1 MSPSARPGRWAT
13 TPCPAWSGRSRRS
26 TASSRPPTA
35 RRCSSTSPKQRP
47 WTRPSAVRRPSRSRR
62 APDVAGNLRALR
74 RRIRS
79 TQSTKKI
86 FSAQELIAGARIVRA
101 QARVEASKPYAREI
115 TRVLSALASSAS
127 LDHPLLTERQDAR
140 RAAVLVI
147 TSDRGFAGS
156 YNVNVLR
163 RTEELLSLLRQEGKE
178 PVLYVVG
185 RKGETYYSFRDRPF
199 EESFTGFSEQP
210 NYADAQ
216 QVGRALIDA
225 FTAGEDDVDGGPGE
239 DDILGVDELHIV
251 YTEFRSLLAQ
261 VPVAKRMAPLEVEE
275 VEEFDYEREDRA
287 AGRTGDSGVPTSYEF
302 EPSAEM
308 LLDALLPKYITTRI
322 YAAMLEAA
330 ASESASRRR
339 AMKSASD
346 NAEELAKNLSRQ
358 ANQARQAEITQ
369 EISEIVGGADALVSA
384 GADD

>member
-1 MSPSARPGRWAT
+1 M
-13 TPCPAWSGRSRRS
+13 
-26 TASSRPPTA
+26 
-35 RRCSSTSPKQRP
+35 
-47 WTRPSAVRRPSRSRR
+47 
-62 APDVAGNLRALR
+62 AGSLRALR

-101 QARVEASKPYAREI
+101 QNRVEASKPYAREI
-115 TRVLSALASSAS
+115 TRVLSALAGSAS
-127 LDHPLLTERQDAR
+127 LDHPLLTERADAR
-140 RAAVLVI
+140 RVGVLVI

-163 RTEELLSLLRQEGKE
+163 RTEELLGLLRNEGKE

-185 RKGETYYSFRDRPF
+185 RKGETYYRFRDREF
-199 EESFTGFSEQP
+199 ADSWTGFSEQP
-210 NYADAQ
+210 NYSDAQ
-216 QVGRALIDA
+216 EVGRTLIDA
-225 FTAGEDDVDGGPGE
+225 FTAGEDDDEGGAGADG
-239 DDILGVDELHIV
+239 ILGVDELHIV
-251 YTEFRSLLAQ
+251 FTEFRSLLSQ
-261 VPVAKRMAPLEVEE
+261 VPVANRMAPLVVEE
-275 VEEFDYEREDRA
+275 VEEFRDERDGS
-287 AGRTGDSGVPTSYEF
+287 GRTSEVPTSYEF
-302 EPSAEM
+302 EPSAEA
-308 LLDALLPKYITTRI
+308 LLDALLPKYVTTRI

-346 NAEELAKNLSRQ
+346 NAEELAKNLARQ

-384 GADD
+384 GSDD

>member
-1 MSPSARPGRWAT
+1 MA
-13 TPCPAWSGRSRRS
+13 
-26 TASSRPPTA
+26 AS
-35 RRCSSTSPKQRP
+35 
-47 WTRPSAVRRPSRSRR
+47 
-62 APDVAGNLRALR
+62 LRALR

-127 LDHPLLTERQDAR
+127 LDHPLLTERQNPQ

-163 RTEELLSLLRQEGKE
+163 RTEELLSLLRKEGKE

-185 RKGETYYSFRDRPF
+185 RKGETFYSFRNREMADT
-199 EESFTGFSEQP
+199 FTGFSEQP
-210 NYADAQ
+210 NYTDAQ
-216 QVGRALIDA
+216 AVGEELIAA
-225 FTAGEDDVDGGPGE
+225 FTAGEDDVDDEGTESRAGADG
-239 DDILGVDELHIV
+239 ILGVDELHIV
-251 YTEFRSLLAQ
+251 YTEFRSLLSQ

-275 VEEFDYEREDRA
+275 VEEFDYEREDREHGQ
-287 AGRTGDSGVPTSYEF
+287 AGNDSGVPTSYEF
-302 EPSAEM
+302 EPSAEG

-369 EISEIVGGADALVSA
+369 EISEIVGGSEALVSA
-384 GADD
+384 GAGD

>member
-1 MSPSARPGRWAT
+1 MA
-13 TPCPAWSGRSRRS
+13 
-26 TASSRPPTA
+26 AS
-35 RRCSSTSPKQRP
+35 
-47 WTRPSAVRRPSRSRR
+47 
-62 APDVAGNLRALR
+62 LRALR

-86 FSAQELIAGARIVRA
+86 FSAQELIAGARIVKA

-115 TRVLSALASSAS
+115 TRVLSALASSTS
-127 LDHPLLTERQDAR
+127 LDHPLLIERENPQ
-140 RAAVLVI
+140 RAGVLVI

-185 RKGETYYSFRDRPF
+185 RKGETYYSFRHRDMAQT
-199 EESFTGFSEQP
+199 FTGFSEQP
-210 NYADAQ
+210 KYTDAQ
-216 QVGRALIDA
+216 EVGSVLIDA
-225 FTAGEDDVDGGPGE
+225 FTAGEDDDDVGGGADGV
-239 DDILGVDELHIV
+239 LGVDELHIV
-251 YTEFRSLLAQ
+251 YTEFRSLLSQ

-275 VEEFDYEREDRA
+275 VEEFDYEREDREHGQVA
-287 AGRTGDSGVPTSYEF
+287 KDSELPTSYEF
-302 EPSAEM
+302 EPSAEG

-322 YAAMLEAA
+322 YASLLEAA

-369 EISEIVGGADALVSA
+369 EISEIVGGSDALVKA
-384 GADD
+384 GAGD

>member
-1 MSPSARPGRWAT
+1 VA
-13 TPCPAWSGRSRRS
+13 
-26 TASSRPPTA
+26 AS
-35 RRCSSTSPKQRP
+35 
-47 WTRPSAVRRPSRSRR
+47 
-62 APDVAGNLRALR
+62 LRALR

-115 TRVLSALASSAS
+115 TKVLSALASSAS
-127 LDHPLLTERQDAR
+127 LDHPLLTERQNPQ

-163 RTEELLSLLRQEGKE
+163 RTEQLLALLREEGKE
-178 PVLYVVG
+178 PLLYVVG
-185 RKGETYYSFRDRPF
+185 RKGETYYSFRHRDMAD
-199 EESFTGFSEQP
+199 SFTGFSEQP
-210 NYADAQ
+210 AYVNAQ
-216 QVGRALIDA
+216 EVGQILIDA
-225 FTAGEDDVDGGPGE
+225 FTAGEDDGGDGGE
-239 DDILGVDELHIV
+239 DDGADGRPGVDELHIV
-251 YTEFRSLLAQ
+251 YTEFRSLLSQ
-261 VPVAKRMAPLEVEE
+261 VPVAKRMAPLAVED
-275 VEEFDYEREDRA
+275 VEEFDFEREDRES
-287 AGRTGDSGVPTSYEF
+287 GRTGDSGVPTSYEF
-302 EPSAEM
+302 EPSAEA
-308 LLDALLPKYITTRI
+308 LLDALLPKYVTTRI

-339 AMKSASD
+339 AMKSAAD

-369 EISEIVGGADALVSA
+369 EISEIVGGADALVAANA
-384 GADD
+384 GD

>member
-1 MSPSARPGRWAT
+1 M
-13 TPCPAWSGRSRRS
+13 
-26 TASSRPPTA
+26 
-35 RRCSSTSPKQRP
+35 
-47 WTRPSAVRRPSRSRR
+47 
-62 APDVAGNLRALR
+62 AGSLRALR

-115 TRVLSALASSAS
+115 TRVLTALSASAS
-127 LDHPLLTERQDAR
+127 LEHPLLNERTDTR

-163 RTEELLSLLRQEGKE
+163 RTEELLGTLRQQGKE

-185 RKGETYYSFRDRPF
+185 RKGETYYSFRDRPV
-199 EESFTGFSEQP
+199 EDTFTGFSEQP
-210 NYADAQ
+210 AYSDAQ
-216 QVGRALIDA
+216 EVGRALIDVFEPA
-225 FTAGEDDVDGGPGE
+225 EDGDRSG
-239 DDILGVDELHIV
+239 GVDEVHIV

-261 VPVAKRMAPLEVEE
+261 VPVAKRLAPMDPEDVEGGDGDADE
-275 VEEFDYEREDRA
+275 AA
-287 AGRTGDSGVPTSYEF
+287 AGRPAGDSGVPTSYEF
-302 EPSAEM
+302 EPSPEA
-308 LLDALLPKYITTRI
+308 LLDALLPKYVTTRI

>member
-1 MSPSARPGRWAT
+1 
-13 TPCPAWSGRSRRS
+13 
-26 TASSRPPTA
+26 
-35 RRCSSTSPKQRP
+35 
-47 WTRPSAVRRPSRSRR
+47 
-62 APDVAGNLRALR
+62 VAGSLRALR

-127 LDHPLLTERQDAR
+127 LEHPLLTERQDAR

-185 RKGETYYSFRDRPF
+185 RKGETYYSFRDRPM
-199 EESFTGFSEQP
+199 EQTFTGFSEQP
-210 NYADAQ
+210 GYADAQ
-216 QVGRALIDA
+216 AVGGALIEA
-225 FTAGEDDVDGGPGE
+225 FTAGEGDDGE
-239 DDILGVDELHIV
+239 RADAGRGVDELHIV

-275 VEEFDYEREDRA
+275 VEEFDYEREDRE

-302 EPSAEM
+302 EPSAEA
-308 LLDALLPKYITTRI
+308 LLDALLPKYVTTRI

-369 EISEIVGGADALVSA
+369 EISEIVGGADALVTA

>member
-1 MSPSARPGRWAT
+1 MA
-13 TPCPAWSGRSRRS
+13 
-26 TASSRPPTA
+26 AS
-35 RRCSSTSPKQRP
+35 
-47 WTRPSAVRRPSRSRR
+47 
-62 APDVAGNLRALR
+62 LRALR

-127 LDHPLLTERQDAR
+127 LDHPLLTERQNPK

-163 RTEELLSLLRQEGKE
+163 RTEELLALLRQEGKE

-185 RKGETYYSFRDRPF
+185 RKGETYYSFRDR
-199 EESFTGFSEQP
+199 ETAATFTGFSEQP
-210 NYADAQ
+210 SYEDAQ
-216 QVGRALIDA
+216 EVGSALIDV
-225 FTAGEDDVDGGPGE
+225 FTAGEDDDEQGGAGE
-239 DDILGVDELHIV
+239 DNILGVDELHIV
-251 YTEFRSLLAQ
+251 FTEFRSLLSQ

-275 VEEFDYEREDRA
+275 VEEFDYEREDREHGETA
-287 AGRTGDSGVPTSYEF
+287 GDSGIPTSYEF
-302 EPSAEM
+302 EPSAEG

-369 EISEIVGGADALVSA
+369 EISEIVGGSDALASA
-384 GADD
+384 GASD

>member
-1 MSPSARPGRWAT
+1 MA
-13 TPCPAWSGRSRRS
+13 
-26 TASSRPPTA
+26 AS
-35 RRCSSTSPKQRP
+35 
-47 WTRPSAVRRPSRSRR
+47 
-62 APDVAGNLRALR
+62 LRALR

-101 QARVEASKPYAREI
+101 QARVESSKPYAREI
-115 TRVLSALASSAS
+115 TRVLSALAASAS
-127 LDHPLLTERQDAR
+127 LDHPLLTERENPGR
-140 RAAVLVI
+140 VAVLVI

-163 RTEELLSLLRQEGKE
+163 RTEELLALLRQEGKE

-185 RKGETYYSFRDRPF
+185 RKGETYYSFRGRDT
-199 EESFTGFSEQP
+199 EETFTGFSEQP
-210 NYADAQ
+210 RYENAQ
-216 QVGRALIDA
+216 EVGEALIAA
-225 FTAGEDDVDGGPGE
+225 FTAGQDDVDGGPGP
-239 DDILGVDELHIV
+239 DGIAGVDELHIV
-251 YTEFRSLLAQ
+251 YTEFRSLLSQ

-275 VEEFDYEREDRA
+275 VEEFDYEREDRE
-287 AGRTGDSGVPTSYEF
+287 AGRASENGVPTSYEF
-302 EPSAEM
+302 EPSAEA

-322 YAAMLEAA
+322 FAAMLEAA

-346 NAEELAKNLSRQ
+346 NAEELAKNLSRL

-369 EISEIVGGADALVSA
+369 EISEIVGGADALVA
-384 GADD
+384 ANADY

>member
-1 MSPSARPGRWAT
+1 M
-13 TPCPAWSGRSRRS
+13 
-26 TASSRPPTA
+26 
-35 RRCSSTSPKQRP
+35 
-47 WTRPSAVRRPSRSRR
+47 
-62 APDVAGNLRALR
+62 AGSLRALR

-127 LDHPLLTERQDAR
+127 LEHPLLTERQDAR

-185 RKGETYYSFRDRPF
+185 RKGETYYSFRDRPM
-199 EESFTGFSEQP
+199 EDTFTGFSEQP
-210 NYADAQ
+210 GYADAQ
-216 QVGRALIDA
+216 AVGSALIDA
-225 FTAGEDDVDGGPGE
+225 FTAGQDDDEAAGT
-239 DDILGVDELHIV
+239 DRGVDELHIV

-275 VEEFDYEREDRA
+275 VEEFDYEREDRE

-302 EPSAEM
+302 EPSAEA
-308 LLDALLPKYITTRI
+308 LLDALLPKYVTTRI

>member
-1 MSPSARPGRWAT
+1 M
-13 TPCPAWSGRSRRS
+13 
-26 TASSRPPTA
+26 AS
-35 RRCSSTSPKQRP
+35 
-47 WTRPSAVRRPSRSRR
+47 
-62 APDVAGNLRALR
+62 NLRALR

-79 TQSTKKI
+79 TKSTKKI

-115 TRVLSALASSAS
+115 TRVLSALAGSAS
-127 LDHPLLTERQDAR
+127 LDHPLLTERQGAR

-185 RKGETYYSFRDRPF
+185 RKGETYYSFRNRPVA
-199 EESFTGFSEQP
+199 ETFTGFSEQP
-210 NYADAQ
+210 GYADAQ
-216 QVGRALIDA
+216 RVGEQLIAA
-225 FTAGEDDVDGGPGE
+225 FTAGEDDDEGGAGADGV
-239 DDILGVDELHIV
+239 LGVDELHIV

-261 VPVAKRMAPLEVEE
+261 IPVAKRMAPLEVEE

-302 EPSAEM
+302 EPSPDA
-308 LLDALLPKYITTRI
+308 LLDALLPKYVTTRI
-322 YAAMLEAA
+322 FAAMLESA

>member
-1 MSPSARPGRWAT
+1 VA
-13 TPCPAWSGRSRRS
+13 
-26 TASSRPPTA
+26 AS
-35 RRCSSTSPKQRP
+35 
-47 WTRPSAVRRPSRSRR
+47 
-62 APDVAGNLRALR
+62 LRALR

-115 TRVLSALASSAS
+115 TRVLSALAASAS
-127 LDHPLLTERQDAR
+127 LDHPLLTERENPR

-163 RTEELLSLLRQEGKE
+163 RTEELLGLLRQEGKE

-185 RKGETYYSFRDRPF
+185 RKGETYYSFRDR
-199 EESFTGFSEQP
+199 EMEDTFTGFSEQP
-210 NYADAQ
+210 RYENAQ
-216 QVGRALIDA
+216 EVGEALIEA
-225 FTAGEDDVDGGPGE
+225 FTAGLDDAEGNADDVE
-239 DDILGVDELHIV
+239 GVDELHIV
-251 YTEFRSLLAQ
+251 YTEFRSLLSQ
-261 VPVAKRMAPLEVEE
+261 VPVAKRMAPLVVEE
-275 VEEFDYEREDRA
+275 VEEFDYEREDRE
-287 AGRTGDSGVPTSYEF
+287 AGRQSETGVPTSYEF
-302 EPSAEM
+302 EPSAES
-308 LLDALLPKYITTRI
+308 LLDALLPKYVTTRI
-322 YAAMLEAA
+322 FAAMLEAA

-369 EISEIVGGADALVSA
+369 EISEIVGGADALVA
-384 GADD
+384 ANAED

>member
-1 MSPSARPGRWAT
+1 VA
-13 TPCPAWSGRSRRS
+13 
-26 TASSRPPTA
+26 AS
-35 RRCSSTSPKQRP
+35 
-47 WTRPSAVRRPSRSRR
+47 
-62 APDVAGNLRALR
+62 LRALR

-127 LDHPLLTERQDAR
+127 LEHPLLNERTETQ
-140 RAAVLVI
+140 RAVVLVV

-163 RTEELLSLLRQEGKE
+163 RTEELLGTLRQQGKE

-185 RKGETYYSFRDRPF
+185 RKGETYYSFRERPV
-199 EESFTGFSEQP
+199 EQTFTGFSEQP
-210 NYADAQ
+210 RYSDAQ
-216 QVGRALIDA
+216 DIGRALIEVFA
-225 FTAGEDDVDGGPGE
+225 PGE
-239 DDILGVDELHIV
+239 DADRSGAVDEVHIV
-251 YTEFRSLLAQ
+251 YTEFVSLLSQ
-261 VPVAKRMAPLEVEE
+261 VPTARRLAPIDTEELEEQAQEGEE
-275 VEEFDYEREDRA
+275 
-287 AGRTGDSGVPTSYEF
+287 GTTGGDSGMTTSYEF
-302 EPSAEM
+302 EPSADA
-308 LLDALLPKYITTRI
+308 LLDALLPKYLTTRV
-322 YAAMLEAA
+322 YAALLEAA

>member
-1 MSPSARPGRWAT
+1 M
-13 TPCPAWSGRSRRS
+13 
-26 TASSRPPTA
+26 
-35 RRCSSTSPKQRP
+35 
-47 WTRPSAVRRPSRSRR
+47 
-62 APDVAGNLRALR
+62 AGSLRALR

-115 TRVLSALASSAS
+115 TRVLSALAGSAS
-127 LDHPLLTERQDAR
+127 LDHPLLTERER
-140 RAAVLVI
+140 PNRVAVLVI

-163 RTEELLSLLRQEGKE
+163 RTEELLGLLRNEGKE

-185 RKGETYYSFRDRPF
+185 RKGETYYRFRDRDF
-199 EESFTGFSEQP
+199 VESWTGFSEQP
-210 NYADAQ
+210 NYPDAQ
-216 QVGRALIDA
+216 RVGQELIEA
-225 FTAGEDDVDGGPGE
+225 FTAGEDDEDGGAGA
-239 DDILGVDELHIV
+239 DGILGVDELHIV

-261 VPVAKRMAPLEVEE
+261 IPVAKRMAPLEVEE
-275 VEEFDYEREDRA
+275 VEEFDYEREDRES
-287 AGRTGDSGVPTSYEF
+287 GVMVGDSGVPTSYEF
-302 EPSAEM
+302 EPSPDA
-308 LLDALLPKYITTRI
+308 LLDALLPKYVTTRI
-322 YAAMLEAA
+322 FAAMLESA

-384 GADD
+384 NADD

>member
-1 MSPSARPGRWAT
+1 VA
-13 TPCPAWSGRSRRS
+13 
-26 TASSRPPTA
+26 AS
-35 RRCSSTSPKQRP
+35 
-47 WTRPSAVRRPSRSRR
+47 
-62 APDVAGNLRALR
+62 LRALR

-115 TRVLSALASSAS
+115 TRVLSALAASAS
-127 LDHPLLTERQDAR
+127 LDHPLLTERENPR

-163 RTEELLSLLRQEGKE
+163 RTEELLGLLREEGKE

-185 RKGETYYSFRDRPF
+185 RKGETYYSFRDR
-199 EESFTGFSEQP
+199 EMEDTFTGFSEQP
-210 NYADAQ
+210 RYENAQ
-216 QVGRALIDA
+216 EVGEALIEA
-225 FTAGEDDVDGGPGE
+225 FTAGLDDAEGNADDVE
-239 DDILGVDELHIV
+239 GVDELHIV
-251 YTEFRSLLAQ
+251 YTEFRSLLSQ
-261 VPVAKRMAPLEVEE
+261 VPVAKRMAPLVVEE
-275 VEEFDYEREDRA
+275 VEEFDYEREDRE
-287 AGRTGDSGVPTSYEF
+287 AGRQSETGVPTSYEF
-302 EPSAEM
+302 EPSAEA
-308 LLDALLPKYITTRI
+308 LLDALLPKYVTTRI
-322 YAAMLEAA
+322 FAAMLEAA

-369 EISEIVGGADALVSA
+369 EISEIVGGADALVAANA
-384 GADD
+384 GD

>member
-1 MSPSARPGRWAT
+1 MA
-13 TPCPAWSGRSRRS
+13 
-26 TASSRPPTA
+26 AS
-35 RRCSSTSPKQRP
+35 
-47 WTRPSAVRRPSRSRR
+47 
-62 APDVAGNLRALR
+62 LRALR

-127 LDHPLLTERQDAR
+127 LDHPLLTERENPR

-185 RKGETYYSFRDRPF
+185 RKGETYYSFRDR
-199 EESFTGFSEQP
+199 EMAETFTGFSEQP
-210 NYADAQ
+210 GYEDAQ
-216 QVGRALIDA
+216 EVGSALIDV
-225 FTAGEDDVDGGPGE
+225 FTAGLDDNPEDGAGGSAGP
-239 DDILGVDELHIV
+239 DCILGVDELHIV

-275 VEEFDYEREDRA
+275 VEEFDYEREDREH
-287 AGRTGDSGVPTSYEF
+287 GRTDSDSGVPTSYEF
-302 EPSAEM
+302 EPSAEG
-308 LLDALLPKYITTRI
+308 LLDALLPKYVTTRI

-369 EISEIVGGADALVSA
+369 EISEIVGGSEALVSA
-384 GADD
+384 SSGD

>member
-1 MSPSARPGRWAT
+1 M
-13 TPCPAWSGRSRRS
+13 
-26 TASSRPPTA
+26 
-35 RRCSSTSPKQRP
+35 
-47 WTRPSAVRRPSRSRR
+47 
-62 APDVAGNLRALR
+62 AGSLRALR

-101 QARVEASKPYAREI
+101 QSRVEASKPYAREI
-115 TRVLSALASSAS
+115 TRVLSALAGSAS
-127 LDHPLLTERQDAR
+127 LDHPLLTEREQPGR
-140 RAAVLVI
+140 VAVLVI

-163 RTEELLSLLRQEGKE
+163 RTEELLRLLRDEGKE
-178 PVLYVVG
+178 PLLYVVG
-185 RKGETYYSFRDRPF
+185 RKGETYYRFRDRDMVDTW
-199 EESFTGFSEQP
+199 TGFSEQP
-210 NYADAQ
+210 GYENAQ
-216 QVGRALIDA
+216 EVGRTLIDA
-225 FTAGEDDVDGGPGE
+225 FTAGADDDEAGGAGADGV
-239 DDILGVDELHIV
+239 LGVDELHIV
-251 YTEFRSLLAQ
+251 YTEFRSLLSQ

-275 VEEFDYEREDRA
+275 VEEFRDERDEQA
-287 AGRTGDSGVPTSYEF
+287 QAERTSDVPTSYEF
-302 EPSAEM
+302 EPSAEA
-308 LLDALLPKYITTRI
+308 LLDALLPKYVTTRI

-346 NAEELAKNLSRQ
+346 NAEELAKNLARQ

-384 GADD
+384 NADN

>member
-1 MSPSARPGRWAT
+1 M
-13 TPCPAWSGRSRRS
+13 
-26 TASSRPPTA
+26 
-35 RRCSSTSPKQRP
+35 
-47 WTRPSAVRRPSRSRR
+47 
-62 APDVAGNLRALR
+62 AGSLRALR

-101 QARVEASKPYAREI
+101 QNRVEASKPYAHEI
-115 TRVLSALASSAS
+115 TRVLSALAGSAS
-127 LDHPLLTERQDAR
+127 LDHPLLTDRPDAR

-163 RTEELLSLLRQEGKE
+163 RTEELLGLLRNEGKE

-185 RKGETYYSFRDRPF
+185 RKGETYYRFRDRDF
-199 EESFTGFSEQP
+199 ADSWTGFSEQP
-210 NYADAQ
+210 AYGDAQ
-216 QVGRALIDA
+216 EVGRTLIDA
-225 FTAGEDDVDGGPGE
+225 FTAGEDDEDGGAGA
-239 DDILGVDELHIV
+239 DGILGVDELHIV
-251 YTEFRSLLAQ
+251 FTEFRSLLSQ
-261 VPVAKRMAPLEVEE
+261 VPVAKRMAPLVVEE
-275 VEEFDYEREDRA
+275 VDEFSDEQ
-287 AGRTGDSGVPTSYEF
+287 GSPGQSGEVPTSYEF
-302 EPSAEM
+302 EPSAEA

-322 YAAMLEAA
+322 YAALLEAA

-384 GADD
+384 GSDD

>member
-1 MSPSARPGRWAT
+1 VA
-13 TPCPAWSGRSRRS
+13 
-26 TASSRPPTA
+26 AS
-35 RRCSSTSPKQRP
+35 
-47 WTRPSAVRRPSRSRR
+47 
-62 APDVAGNLRALR
+62 LRALR

-127 LDHPLLTERQDAR
+127 LDHPLLTERQNPK

-163 RTEELLSLLRQEGKE
+163 RTEELLALLRQEGKE

-185 RKGETYYSFRDRPF
+185 RKGETYYSFRDR
-199 EESFTGFSEQP
+199 EMAATFTGFSEQP
-210 NYADAQ
+210 AYEDAQ
-216 QVGRALIDA
+216 EVGAALIDV
-225 FTAGEDDVDGGPGE
+225 FTAGEDDDEQGGPGA
-239 DDILGVDELHIV
+239 DDLLGVDELHIV
-251 YTEFRSLLAQ
+251 FTEFRSLLSQ
-261 VPVAKRMAPLEVEE
+261 VPVAKRMAPLEIEE
-275 VEEFDYEREDRA
+275 VEEFDYEREDRESGTA
-287 AGRTGDSGVPTSYEF
+287 EGSGESSGVPTSYEF
-302 EPSAEM
+302 EPSAEG

-369 EISEIVGGADALVSA
+369 EISEIVGGSDALASA
-384 GADD
+384 GASD

>member
-1 MSPSARPGRWAT
+1 M
-13 TPCPAWSGRSRRS
+13 
-26 TASSRPPTA
+26 
-35 RRCSSTSPKQRP
+35 
-47 WTRPSAVRRPSRSRR
+47 
-62 APDVAGNLRALR
+62 AGSLRALR

-101 QARVEASKPYAREI
+101 QNRVEASKPYAREI
-115 TRVLSALASSAS
+115 TRVLSALAGSAS
-127 LDHPLLTERQDAR
+127 LDHPLLTERTDAR
-140 RAAVLVI
+140 RVAVLII

-163 RTEELLSLLRQEGKE
+163 RTEELLGLLRNEGKE

-185 RKGETYYSFRDRPF
+185 RKGETYYRFRDRDF
-199 EESFTGFSEQP
+199 VESWTGFSEQP
-210 NYADAQ
+210 GYEDAQ
-216 QVGRALIDA
+216 AVGRTLIDA
-225 FTAGEDDVDGGPGE
+225 FTAGEDDEDGGAGA
-239 DDILGVDELHIV
+239 DGILGVDELHIV
-251 YTEFRSLLAQ
+251 YTEFRSLLSQ
-261 VPVAKRMAPLEVEE
+261 VPVAKRMAPLVVEE
-275 VEEFDYEREDRA
+275 VDEFSDEREQPE
-287 AGRTGDSGVPTSYEF
+287 RTSEVPTSYEF
-302 EPSAEM
+302 EPSAEA
-308 LLDALLPKYITTRI
+308 LLDALLPKYVTTRI

-384 GADD
+384 GSDD

>member
-1 MSPSARPGRWAT
+1 VA
-13 TPCPAWSGRSRRS
+13 
-26 TASSRPPTA
+26 AS
-35 RRCSSTSPKQRP
+35 
-47 WTRPSAVRRPSRSRR
+47 
-62 APDVAGNLRALR
+62 LRALR

-127 LDHPLLTERQDAR
+127 LDHPLLTERQNPK

-163 RTEELLSLLRQEGKE
+163 RTEELLALLRQEGKE

-185 RKGETYYSFRDRPF
+185 RKGDTYYSFRDR
-199 EESFTGFSEQP
+199 EMAATFTGFSEQP
-210 NYADAQ
+210 SYEDAQ
-216 QVGRALIDA
+216 EVGSALIDV
-225 FTAGEDDVDGGPGE
+225 FTAGEDDDEQGGAGA

-251 YTEFRSLLAQ
+251 FTEFRSLLSQ
-261 VPVAKRMAPLEVEE
+261 VPVAKRMAPLAVEE
-275 VEEFDYEREDRA
+275 VEEFDYEREDREH
-287 AGRTGDSGVPTSYEF
+287 GETVGDSGVPTSYEF
-302 EPSAEM
+302 EPSAEG

-369 EISEIVGGADALVSA
+369 EISEIVGGSDALASVGS
-384 GADD
+384 GD

>member
-1 MSPSARPGRWAT
+1 MA
-13 TPCPAWSGRSRRS
+13 
-26 TASSRPPTA
+26 AS
-35 RRCSSTSPKQRP
+35 
-47 WTRPSAVRRPSRSRR
+47 
-62 APDVAGNLRALR
+62 LRALR

-86 FSAQELIAGARIVRA
+86 FSAQELIAGARIVKA

-127 LDHPLLTERQDAR
+127 LDHPLLTERQNPK
-140 RAAVLVI
+140 RAGVLVI

-185 RKGETYYSFRDRPF
+185 RKGETYYSFRHREM
-199 EESFTGFSEQP
+199 EETFTGFSEQP
-210 NYADAQ
+210 KYVDAQ
-216 QVGRALIDA
+216 DVGSVLIDA
-225 FTAGEDDVDGGPGE
+225 FTAGEDDEEGGAGAGADGV
-239 DDILGVDELHIV
+239 LGVDELHIV
-251 YTEFRSLLAQ
+251 YTEFRSLLSQ

-275 VEEFDYEREDRA
+275 VEEFDYEREDREHGSA
-287 AGRTGDSGVPTSYEF
+287 NTDSGVPTSYEF
-302 EPSAEM
+302 EPSAEG
-308 LLDALLPKYITTRI
+308 LLDALLPKYVTTRI

-369 EISEIVGGADALVSA
+369 EISEIVGGADALASA
-384 GADD
+384 GAND

>member
-1 MSPSARPGRWAT
+1 MA
-13 TPCPAWSGRSRRS
+13 
-26 TASSRPPTA
+26 AS
-35 RRCSSTSPKQRP
+35 
-47 WTRPSAVRRPSRSRR
+47 
-62 APDVAGNLRALR
+62 LRALR

-115 TRVLSALASSAS
+115 TRVLSALAASAS
-127 LDHPLLTERQDAR
+127 LEHPLLNERTDTR
-140 RAAVLVI
+140 RAAVLVV

-163 RTEELLSLLRQEGKE
+163 RTEDLLADLRQQGKE

-185 RKGETYYSFRDRPF
+185 RKGETYYSFRDRPM
-199 EESFTGFSEQP
+199 EQTFTGFSEQP
-210 NYADAQ
+210 AYSDAQ
-216 QVGRALIDA
+216 DVGRALIDV
-225 FTAGEDDVDGGPGE
+225 FTPGDDADRSS
-239 DDILGVDELHIV
+239 GVDEVHIV
-251 YTEFRSLLAQ
+251 YTEFVSLLNQ
-261 VPVAKRMAPLEVEE
+261 VPTARRLAPLQSDEFEE
-275 VEEFDYEREDRA
+275 QGEEA
-287 AGRTGDSGVPTSYEF
+287 ATTGASGVPTSYEF
-302 EPSAEM
+302 EPSPEA
-308 LLDALLPKYITTRI
+308 LLDALLPKYVTTRI

>member
-1 MSPSARPGRWAT
+1 MA
-13 TPCPAWSGRSRRS
+13 
-26 TASSRPPTA
+26 AS
-35 RRCSSTSPKQRP
+35 
-47 WTRPSAVRRPSRSRR
+47 
-62 APDVAGNLRALR
+62 LRALR

-79 TQSTKKI
+79 TRSTKKI

-101 QARVEASKPYAREI
+101 QNRVEASKPYAREI

-127 LDHPLLTERQDAR
+127 LDHPLLTEREKPGR
-140 RAAVLVI
+140 VAVLVI

-163 RTEELLSLLRQEGKE
+163 RTEELLGLLRSEGKE

-185 RKGETYYSFRDRPF
+185 RKGETYYRFRDRAV
-199 EESFTGFSEQP
+199 EETWTGFSEQP
-210 NYADAQ
+210 NYTDAQ
-216 QVGRALIDA
+216 DVGRTLIEA
-225 FTAGEDDVDGGPGE
+225 FTAGEDDDEVGGGADGIE
-239 DDILGVDELHIV
+239 GVDELHIV

-275 VEEFDYEREDRA
+275 VEEFEHEREDAA
-287 AGRTGDSGVPTSYEF
+287 AGQKTTDIPTSYEF
-302 EPSAEM
+302 EPSAEA
-308 LLDALLPKYITTRI
+308 LLDALLPKYISTRI
-322 YAAMLEAA
+322 YAAMLESA

-358 ANQARQAEITQ
+358 ANAARQAGITQ
-369 EISEIVGGADALVSA
+369 EISEIVGGADALVSS
-384 GADD
+384 GSDT

>member
-1 MSPSARPGRWAT
+1 MA
-13 TPCPAWSGRSRRS
+13 
-26 TASSRPPTA
+26 AS
-35 RRCSSTSPKQRP
+35 
-47 WTRPSAVRRPSRSRR
+47 
-62 APDVAGNLRALR
+62 LRALR

-86 FSAQELIAGARIVRA
+86 FSAQELIAGARIVKA

-127 LDHPLLTERQDAR
+127 LDHPLLTERQNPK
-140 RAAVLVI
+140 RAGVLVI

-185 RKGETYYSFRDRPF
+185 RKGETYYSFRHREM
-199 EESFTGFSEQP
+199 EETFTGFSEQP
-210 NYADAQ
+210 KYVDAQ
-216 QVGRALIDA
+216 DVGSVLIDA
-225 FTAGEDDVDGGPGE
+225 FTAGEDDEEGGAGAGADGV
-239 DDILGVDELHIV
+239 LGVDELHIV
-251 YTEFRSLLAQ
+251 YTEFRSLLSQ

-275 VEEFDYEREDRA
+275 VEEFDYEREDREHGSA
-287 AGRTGDSGVPTSYEF
+287 NTDSGVPTSYEF
-302 EPSAEM
+302 EPSAEG
-308 LLDALLPKYITTRI
+308 LLDALLPKYVTTRI

-369 EISEIVGGADALVSA
+369 EISEIVGGADALASA
-384 GADD
+384 GVTD

>member
-1 MSPSARPGRWAT
+1 MA
-13 TPCPAWSGRSRRS
+13 
-26 TASSRPPTA
+26 AS
-35 RRCSSTSPKQRP
+35 
-47 WTRPSAVRRPSRSRR
+47 
-62 APDVAGNLRALR
+62 LRALR

-127 LDHPLLTERQDAR
+127 LDHPLLTERENPR

-185 RKGETYYSFRDRPF
+185 RKGETYYSFRDR
-199 EESFTGFSEQP
+199 EMAQTFTGFSEQP
-210 NYADAQ
+210 GYGDAQ
-216 QVGRALIDA
+216 EVGTALIEV
-225 FTAGEDDVDGGPGE
+225 FTAGEDDDESGGAGADG
-239 DDILGVDELHIV
+239 ILGVDELHIV
-251 YTEFRSLLAQ
+251 YTEFRSLLSQ

-275 VEEFDYEREDRA
+275 VEEFDYEREDRDSGVT
-287 AGRTGDSGVPTSYEF
+287 AGTGDSGVPTSYEF
-302 EPSAEM
+302 EPSPDA
-308 LLDALLPKYITTRI
+308 LLDALLPKYVTTRI
-322 YAAMLEAA
+322 FAAMLESA

-369 EISEIVGGADALVSA
+369 EISEIVGGSDALVSA
-384 GADD
+384 GAND

>member
-1 MSPSARPGRWAT
+1 MA
-13 TPCPAWSGRSRRS
+13 
-26 TASSRPPTA
+26 AS
-35 RRCSSTSPKQRP
+35 
-47 WTRPSAVRRPSRSRR
+47 
-62 APDVAGNLRALR
+62 LRALR

-127 LDHPLLTERQDAR
+127 LDHPLLSERENPK

-185 RKGETYYSFRDRPF
+185 RKGETYYSFRDRTMAAT
-199 EESFTGFSEQP
+199 FTGFSEQP
-210 NYADAQ
+210 NYSDAQ
-216 QVGRALIDA
+216 EVGGALIEA
-225 FTAGEDDVDGGPGE
+225 FTAGEDDVEGAAGADG
-239 DDILGVDELHIV
+239 IQGVDELHIV
-251 YTEFRSLLAQ
+251 FTEFRSLLAQ

-275 VEEFDYEREDRA
+275 VEEFDYEREDREQ
-287 AGRTGDSGVPTSYEF
+287 GVSADDGLQSAYAF
-302 EPSAEM
+302 EPSAEG

-369 EISEIVGGADALVSA
+369 
-384 GADD
+384 

>member
-1 MSPSARPGRWAT
+1 MA
-13 TPCPAWSGRSRRS
+13 
-26 TASSRPPTA
+26 AS
-35 RRCSSTSPKQRP
+35 
-47 WTRPSAVRRPSRSRR
+47 
-62 APDVAGNLRALR
+62 LRALR

-127 LDHPLLTERQDAR
+127 LDHPLLTERQNPR

-178 PVLYVVG
+178 PLLYVVG
-185 RKGETYYSFRDRPF
+185 RKGETYYSFRHREMADT
-199 EESFTGFSEQP
+199 FTGFSEQP
-210 NYADAQ
+210 KYTDAQ
-216 QVGRALIDA
+216 KVGTVLIDA
-225 FTAGEDDVDGGPGE
+225 FTAGEDDEEGDAGADGV
-239 DDILGVDELHIV
+239 LGVDELHIV
-251 YTEFRSLLAQ
+251 YTEFRSLLSQ

-275 VEEFDYEREDRA
+275 VEEFDYEREDRES
-287 AGRTGDSGVPTSYEF
+287 GRSEESGVPTSYEF
-302 EPSAEM
+302 EPSAEG

-369 EISEIVGGADALVSA
+369 EISEIVGGANALAVVGS
-384 GADD
+384 DE

>member
-1 MSPSARPGRWAT
+1 M
-13 TPCPAWSGRSRRS
+13 
-26 TASSRPPTA
+26 
-35 RRCSSTSPKQRP
+35 
-47 WTRPSAVRRPSRSRR
+47 
-62 APDVAGNLRALR
+62 AGSLRALR

-115 TRVLSALASSAS
+115 TRVLSALASSSS
-127 LDHPLLTERQDAR
+127 LDHPLLIERENPR

-163 RTEELLSLLRQEGKE
+163 RTEELLALLRQEGKE

-185 RKGETYYSFRDRPF
+185 RKGETYYSFRDRPVAQT
-199 EESFTGFSEQP
+199 FTGFSEQP
-210 NYADAQ
+210 AYVNAQ
-216 QVGRALIDA
+216 EVGSVLIDV
-225 FTAGEDDVDGGPGE
+225 FTAGEDDEEGGAGADG
-239 DDILGVDELHIV
+239 ILGVDELHIV

-275 VEEFDYEREDRA
+275 VEEFDYEREDREHGQVA
-287 AGRTGDSGVPTSYEF
+287 KDSELPTSYEF
-302 EPSAEM
+302 EPSAEG

-322 YAAMLEAA
+322 YASLLEAA

-369 EISEIVGGADALVSA
+369 EISEIVGGSDALVKA
-384 GADD
+384 GAGD

>member
-1 MSPSARPGRWAT
+1 M
-13 TPCPAWSGRSRRS
+13 
-26 TASSRPPTA
+26 ASS
-35 RRCSSTSPKQRP
+35 
-47 WTRPSAVRRPSRSRR
+47 
-62 APDVAGNLRALR
+62 LRALR

-79 TQSTKKI
+79 TKSTKKI

-127 LDHPLLTERQDAR
+127 LDHPLLTERQDPQ

-163 RTEELLSLLRQEGKE
+163 RTEELLALLRQEGKE

-185 RKGETYYSFRDRPF
+185 RKGETYYSFRDR
-199 EESFTGFSEQP
+199 EMAETFTGFSEQP
-210 NYADAQ
+210 AYENARE
-216 QVGRALIDA
+216 VGSALIDV
-225 FTAGEDDVDGGPGE
+225 FTAGEDDEQGGAGADGV
-239 DDILGVDELHIV
+239 LGVDELHIV
-251 YTEFRSLLAQ
+251 YTEFRSLLSQ

-275 VEEFDYEREDRA
+275 VEEFDYEREDRES
-287 AGRTGDSGVPTSYEF
+287 GTGTDSGVPTSYEF
-302 EPSAEM
+302 EPSAEG
-308 LLDALLPKYITTRI
+308 LLDSLLPKYITTRI

-346 NAEELAKNLSRQ
+346 NAEELAKTLSRQ

-369 EISEIVGGADALVSA
+369 EISEIVGGADALISA
-384 GADD
+384 GSRD

>member
-1 MSPSARPGRWAT
+1 MA
-13 TPCPAWSGRSRRS
+13 
-26 TASSRPPTA
+26 AS
-35 RRCSSTSPKQRP
+35 
-47 WTRPSAVRRPSRSRR
+47 
-62 APDVAGNLRALR
+62 LRALR

-127 LDHPLLTERQDAR
+127 LDHPLLTEHENPK

-163 RTEELLSLLRQEGKE
+163 RTEELLGLIRNEGKE

-185 RKGETYYSFRDRPF
+185 RKGETYYSFRDRAMAQT
-199 EESFTGFSEQP
+199 FTGFSEQP
-210 NYADAQ
+210 TYEDAQ
-216 QVGRALIDA
+216 EVGGALIDA
-225 FTAGEDDVDGGPGE
+225 FSAGADDDEGAGEDGV
-239 DDILGVDELHIV
+239 LGVDELHIV
-251 YTEFRSLLAQ
+251 FTEFRSLLQQ
-261 VPVAKRMAPLEVEE
+261 VPVAKRMVPLAVEE
-275 VEEFDYEREDRA
+275 VEEFDYEREDRES
-287 AGRTGDSGVPTSYEF
+287 GGSQSESGVPTSYEF
-302 EPSAEM
+302 EPSAEG

-322 YAAMLEAA
+322 YAAMLESA

-346 NAEELAKNLSRQ
+346 NAEELAKNLARQ

-384 GADD
+384 GAGD

>member
-1 MSPSARPGRWAT
+1 M
-13 TPCPAWSGRSRRS
+13 
-26 TASSRPPTA
+26 AS
-35 RRCSSTSPKQRP
+35 
-47 WTRPSAVRRPSRSRR
+47 
-62 APDVAGNLRALR
+62 NLRALR

-79 TQSTKKI
+79 TKSTKKI

-115 TRVLSALASSAS
+115 TRVLSALAGSAS

-185 RKGETYYSFRDRPF
+185 RKGETYYSFRNRPVA
-199 EESFTGFSEQP
+199 ETFTGFSEQP
-210 NYADAQ
+210 NYTDAQ
-216 QVGRALIDA
+216 RVGEELIAA
-225 FTAGEDDVDGGPGE
+225 FTAGEDDDE
-239 DDILGVDELHIV
+239 TDAGVDELHIV

-275 VEEFDYEREDRA
+275 VEEFDYEREDRES
-287 AGRTGDSGVPTSYEF
+287 GVLVGDSGVPTSYEF
-302 EPSAEM
+302 EPSPDA
-308 LLDALLPKYITTRI
+308 LLDALLPKYVTTRI
-322 YAAMLEAA
+322 FAAMLESA

>member
-1 MSPSARPGRWAT
+1 MA
-13 TPCPAWSGRSRRS
+13 
-26 TASSRPPTA
+26 AS
-35 RRCSSTSPKQRP
+35 
-47 WTRPSAVRRPSRSRR
+47 
-62 APDVAGNLRALR
+62 LRALR

-115 TRVLSALASSAS
+115 TRVLSALAGSAS
-127 LDHPLLTERQDAR
+127 LDHPLLTERENPR

-163 RTEELLSLLRQEGKE
+163 RTEELLALLRQEGKE

-185 RKGETYYSFRDRPF
+185 RKGETYYSFRDR
-199 EESFTGFSEQP
+199 EMEQTFTGFSEQP
-210 NYADAQ
+210 GYSDAQ
-216 QVGRALIDA
+216 AVGEVLIDA
-225 FTAGEDDVDGGPGE
+225 FTAGEDDEDGGPGA
-239 DDILGVDELHIV
+239 DQVVGVDELHIV

-275 VEEFDYEREDRA
+275 VEEFDYEREDRE

-302 EPSAEM
+302 EPSAEA
-308 LLDALLPKYITTRI
+308 LLDALLPKYVTTRI

-369 EISEIVGGADALVSA
+369 EISEIVGGADALVAANA
-384 GADD
+384 GD

>member
-1 MSPSARPGRWAT
+1 MA
-13 TPCPAWSGRSRRS
+13 
-26 TASSRPPTA
+26 AS
-35 RRCSSTSPKQRP
+35 
-47 WTRPSAVRRPSRSRR
+47 
-62 APDVAGNLRALR
+62 LRALR

-127 LDHPLLTERQDAR
+127 LDHPLLTERQNPR

-163 RTEELLSLLRQEGKE
+163 RTEELLALLRQEGKE

-185 RKGETYYSFRDRPF
+185 RKGETYYSFRDR
-199 EESFTGFSEQP
+199 EMAATFTGFSEQP
-210 NYADAQ
+210 GYEDAQ
-216 QVGRALIDA
+216 KVGSELIDV
-225 FTAGEDDVDGGPGE
+225 FTAGEDDDYEGGAGGSAGPDG
-239 DDILGVDELHIV
+239 ILGVDELHIV
-251 YTEFRSLLAQ
+251 YTEFRSLLSQ

-275 VEEFDYEREDRA
+275 VEEFDYEREDREHGTA
-287 AGRTGDSGVPTSYEF
+287 GDSGVPTSYEF
-302 EPSAEM
+302 EPSAEG
-308 LLDALLPKYITTRI
+308 LLDALLPKYVTTRI

-369 EISEIVGGADALVSA
+369 EISEIVGGSDALVSA
-384 GADD
+384 GSAD